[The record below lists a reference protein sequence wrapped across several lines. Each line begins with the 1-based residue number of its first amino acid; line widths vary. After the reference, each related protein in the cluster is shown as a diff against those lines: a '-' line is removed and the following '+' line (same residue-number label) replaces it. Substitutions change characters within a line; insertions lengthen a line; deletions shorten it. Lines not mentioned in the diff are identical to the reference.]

1 MLLKCCTQYVSK
13 FGKLTSVFIPIPKK
27 GNAKECWNY
36 HTTALIS
43 HASKVMLKILQD
55 SLQQYVNWELPDVQ
69 AGFGKG
75 RGILSFGSTKTTP
88 SCWTTINRKTLEPTK
103 KKIIHIQRKK
113 KPQQDGRRGTFT
125 VKSNP
130 ISTRWVTHSLDNSI
144 TKEVPTLLCFPAWGS
159 DKWTKNFQGI
169 WPWGPV
175 GFD

>member
-1 MLLKCCTQYVSK
+1 MSANLENSRQFS
-13 FGKLTSVFIPIPKK
+13 FQSQRRAMPN
-27 GNAKECWNY
+27 NAE
-36 HTTALIS
+36 
-43 HASKVMLKILQD
+43 
-55 SLQQYVNWELPDVQ
+55 
-69 AGFGKG
+69 
-75 RGILSFGSTKTTP
+75 
-88 SCWTTINRKTLEPTK
+88 TTIQLRSFHMLARLCSKSFKIAFSSMWTENFQMYKLDLEKAEESHPARAPRLHLTVVQPSTGRHWNSPK